1 MANVDRPRGLEPIG
15 PILSAREYKCV
26 SAYAQDLFIG
36 DPVIAIATGRDI
48 QIAVPGST
56 NALIGAI
63 IGIADENKV
72 PLAYQDSA
80 HVGEG
85 YITVAD
91 HPDQLFVIQGDG
103 DTSYL
108 DENDCNGNVP
118 LVSAVGSTVTYRSG
132 WELDDSAAGAATAAE
147 QIRLIRPQDRPDNT
161 IAIANCDWIC
171 KINNHQG
178 LQGIVGA
185 GV

>member
-1 MANVDRPRGLEPIG
+1 VDRPRGLEPIG
-15 PILSAREYKCV
+15 PLLSAREYKCV

-36 DPVIAIATGRDI
+36 DPVVAIATGRDI
-48 QIAVPGST
+48 NIATPGST

-63 IGIADENKV
+63 VAIYDENKV
-72 PLAYQDSA
+72 PLAYWDSG

-85 YITVAD
+85 YIVVAD
-91 HPDQLFVIQGDG
+91 HPDQLFVCQGDG

-118 LVSAVGSTVTYRSG
+118 LVSGGGSTVTYRST
-132 WELDDSAAGAATAAE
+132 WELDDSATGGAEAAE

-185 GV
+185 GI

>member
-1 MANVDRPRGLEPIG
+1 
-15 PILSAREYKCV
+15 
-26 SAYAQDLFIG
+26 
-36 DPVIAIATGRDI
+36 
-48 QIAVPGST
+48 
-56 NALIGAI
+56 
-63 IGIADENKV
+63 
-72 PLAYQDSA
+72 
-80 HVGEG
+80 
-85 YITVAD
+85 
-91 HPDQLFVIQGDG
+91 VIQGDG